1 MPGCCCCWGELGSL
15 GLEPK
20 RFRDVDDDCWT
31 LVDGSR
37 EVVEKAVADVA
48 VRRRVAM
55 VAVFMVVCFFGGKIK
70 R

>member
-55 VAVFMVVCFFGGKIK
+55 VAVFMLFASLDGKI
-70 R
+70 RR

>member
-1 MPGCCCCWGELGSL
+1 M

-31 LVDGSR
+31 VVDGSR

-55 VAVFMVVCFFGGKIK
+55 VAVFMVVCFFGRKNKKMKNEEIGDEL
-70 R
+70 